1 MTRHRLSLFIYTE
14 RSEPQTQVLFIG
26 SATEVKIIQFIHTY
40 IYTHTCTYINLF

>member
-40 IYTHTCTYINLF
+40 IHTYTYINVF